1 MDVFVK
7 RPVLAIVL
15 SLVILMAGLLATRHI
30 SVLQFPQIESSSLVI
45 TTHYTGVSAEAVQ
58 GFVTEPI
65 ERIAMTV
72 PGVDYVDSNTTAGM
86 STVTAWLK
94 LNENSTSALSQLT
107 SRLSQIR
114 SELPMGAEAPSVEV
128 VRVDRPHA
136 IFYLDVISQH
146 MNRPQLTDFLKQEVT
161 PLLSSIEGVQK
172 VGVEGGRNPAMR
184 VWLDPVKM
192 STLNIGSDE
201 IYAAIE
207 QNNVISSLGKT
218 ENNLQEISLLSNA
231 TLQTV
236 TDFENMIIRS
246 FTGGSIRLGDIAR
259 IEQGE
264 DRGNTDARL
273 DQRRTVYLSVYPL
286 PGANEIE
293 IGDELYV
300 RLDSINQ
307 TLPEG
312 MKINIGYD
320 GTVYMRDALKEIFT
334 TLAETVLLVGVVVLL
349 LMGSLRSAIVPLVTI
364 PISILGSIA
373 VMLAVGF
380 SLNLLTILA
389 IVLSVGLVVDDAI
402 VVVEN
407 VARHMREGRSRLDA
421 ALISS
426 KELLSPIAA
435 MTITLAL
442 VYIPIGFVDGLSG
455 ALFQEFAFT
464 LATAVMI
471 SGVVAVTLSPV
482 MSGYVLPEN
491 GRESAFTRKINAL
504 FDRLANS
511 YGTAL
516 QVSLNYRPQILTAA
530 VILTLLM
537 VPFYLFSAKELAP
550 VEDQSSIFVIAEA
563 PPGASINYTTE
574 HLSGAVDGLLQR
586 EESIDMWQIVTAEG
600 GFGGINLVDYQHRD
614 QSVHELLPSI
624 YGQLTQTSGLRL
636 LPTLPM
642 PLPTAGQFDV
652 EMVVQSQD
660 NYEEMVGYVY
670 QLLGAAYGTSMFMFV
685 DTDLKIDKPLARLN
699 FNRDLIAD
707 MGMTVSSVASQVS
720 SLLSEQEVNRYDAS
734 GRAYKV
740 IPMVEHQDR
749 MHLDAILDL
758 QIQSAAGTMIPLR
771 SIASIEKTVGPRVM
785 GKFNQQNAFR
795 IFGGI
800 VPGVTSDQAL
810 SALEAKAR
818 EILPESYT
826 IDYAGN
832 SRQLRQ
838 EGSSIMSVLSVA
850 IFIVY
855 LVLTVQFNS
864 FRAPLVVLLG
874 SVPLALSSAMALAF
888 LNLTSMNIYAQIGFI
903 TLVGL
908 IAKNGILMTEFANE
922 LQHNGQSKLTA
933 IIEGAKVRLRPILMT
948 TAATVLGH
956 FPLILVSG
964 AGAEARNSIGIILVA
979 GMLMGTFFTLF
990 VLPTLYLLLGED
1002 YGKVGRK
1009 TAKAQHNLSDQLD

>member
-136 IFYLDVISQH
+136 IFYLDVISQL

-161 PLLSSIEGVQK
+161 PLLSSIKGVQK